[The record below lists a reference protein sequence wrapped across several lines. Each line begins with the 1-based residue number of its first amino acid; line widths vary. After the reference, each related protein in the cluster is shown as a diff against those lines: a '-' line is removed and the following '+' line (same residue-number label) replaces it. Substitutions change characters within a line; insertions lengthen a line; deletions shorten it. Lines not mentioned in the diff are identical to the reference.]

1 MTARFLIGISMR
13 FSGLVF
19 SAFLG
24 LSLAAGA
31 VSAADSS
38 CDSRPLLRIGYIEN
52 SFSPSERWAF
62 EATFRYLREKLPQ
75 YKFSI
80 DTFLV
85 RDLEKGV
92 GLGQFEFFIGSSG
105 FYRRVFR
112 RGLKDLATLTTP
124 VAPDPN
130 EAVATVFMVPKDS
143 PAKTVA
149 DLRGMRAA
157 ANFELG
163 FTVMF
168 VPLGEIAAQ
177 GFDPDSF
184 FRAIVPA
191 GSPMKKLLLAVEE
204 GKADVALARACTVE
218 ELQAAEPE
226 FTAKFRPIGLK
237 ENKHRF
243 ACMRSTEAYP
253 NWTFVATNMAP
264 WQASRDL
271 TVALLSMPETQ
282 EGFGWGVVSDF
293 LKVDELYKTLRRG
306 PYSYLRIQSV
316 QDFVEK
322 YWPFISLF
330 LMAVVGLVLHGRRV
344 TQLVDQRT
352 RELRLALQRQKDA
365 TEEAQSARERL
376 SQFERISVIGAMSS
390 LIAHEINGP
399 VSAISNSCSA
409 LERTLE
415 NEPDH
420 NPMFDKSIGLIE
432 RQCDK
437 ITRIVTLVRNYAKS
451 REMQTETIEV
461 GAALERIVS
470 VMQLRYSDVRITLER
485 PMRGVCVEW
494 NPLEFELCVSNL
506 IKNGT
511 QACCRTQ
518 EAHVAVVVTLHEYT
532 VEIAVSDNAP
542 EDPQAMENA
551 ASPLNSSK
559 ENGLGLG
566 LLIVR
571 TLVERTAGS
580 FSIVREA
587 DRTVARIRVPLSENQ
602 NA

>member
-52 SFSPSERWAF
+52 SFSPSERRAF
-62 EATFRYLREKLPQ
+62 EATFRYLRQKLPQ

-124 VAPDPN
+124 VVPDPN

-163 FTVMF
+163 FTGMF

-204 GKADVALARACTVE
+204 GKADVALARACTV
-218 ELQAAEPE
+218 
-226 FTAKFRPIGLK
+226 
-237 ENKHRF
+237 
-243 ACMRSTEAYP
+243 
-253 NWTFVATNMAP
+253 
-264 WQASRDL
+264 
-271 TVALLSMPETQ
+271 
-282 EGFGWGVVSDF
+282 
-293 LKVDELYKTLRRG
+293 
-306 PYSYLRIQSV
+306 
-316 QDFVEK
+316 
-322 YWPFISLF
+322 
-330 LMAVVGLVLHGRRV
+330 
-344 TQLVDQRT
+344 
-352 RELRLALQRQKDA
+352 
-365 TEEAQSARERL
+365 
-376 SQFERISVIGAMSS
+376 
-390 LIAHEINGP
+390 
-399 VSAISNSCSA
+399 
-409 LERTLE
+409 
-415 NEPDH
+415 
-420 NPMFDKSIGLIE
+420 
-432 RQCDK
+432 
-437 ITRIVTLVRNYAKS
+437 
-451 REMQTETIEV
+451 
-461 GAALERIVS
+461 
-470 VMQLRYSDVRITLER
+470 
-485 PMRGVCVEW
+485 
-494 NPLEFELCVSNL
+494 
-506 IKNGT
+506 
-511 QACCRTQ
+511 
-518 EAHVAVVVTLHEYT
+518 
-532 VEIAVSDNAP
+532 
-542 EDPQAMENA
+542 
-551 ASPLNSSK
+551 
-559 ENGLGLG
+559 
-566 LLIVR
+566 
-571 TLVERTAGS
+571 
-580 FSIVREA
+580 
-587 DRTVARIRVPLSENQ
+587 
-602 NA
+602 

>member
-1 MTARFLIGISMR
+1 
-13 FSGLVF
+13 
-19 SAFLG
+19 
-24 LSLAAGA
+24 
-31 VSAADSS
+31 
-38 CDSRPLLRIGYIEN
+38 
-52 SFSPSERWAF
+52 
-62 EATFRYLREKLPQ
+62 
-75 YKFSI
+75 
-80 DTFLV
+80 
-85 RDLEKGV
+85 
-92 GLGQFEFFIGSSG
+92 
-105 FYRRVFR
+105 
-112 RGLKDLATLTTP
+112 
-124 VAPDPN
+124 
-130 EAVATVFMVPKDS
+130 
-143 PAKTVA
+143 
-149 DLRGMRAA
+149 
-157 ANFELG
+157 
-163 FTVMF
+163 
-168 VPLGEIAAQ
+168 
-177 GFDPDSF
+177 
-184 FRAIVPA
+184 
-191 GSPMKKLLLAVEE
+191 
-204 GKADVALARACTVE
+204 
-218 ELQAAEPE
+218 
-226 FTAKFRPIGLK
+226 
-237 ENKHRF
+237 
-243 ACMRSTEAYP
+243 MRSTEAYP

-293 LKVDELYKTLRRG
+293 LKVDELYKTLRHG

-559 ENGLGLG
+559 KNGLGLG

>member
-52 SFSPSERWAF
+52 SFSPSERRAF

-163 FTVMF
+163 FTGMF

-204 GKADVALARACTVE
+204 
-218 ELQAAEPE
+218 
-226 FTAKFRPIGLK
+226 
-237 ENKHRF
+237 
-243 ACMRSTEAYP
+243 
-253 NWTFVATNMAP
+253 
-264 WQASRDL
+264 
-271 TVALLSMPETQ
+271 
-282 EGFGWGVVSDF
+282 
-293 LKVDELYKTLRRG
+293 
-306 PYSYLRIQSV
+306 
-316 QDFVEK
+316 
-322 YWPFISLF
+322 
-330 LMAVVGLVLHGRRV
+330 AVNV
-344 TQLVDQRT
+344 
-352 RELRLALQRQKDA
+352 K
-365 TEEAQSARERL
+365 
-376 SQFERISVIGAMSS
+376 
-390 LIAHEINGP
+390 
-399 VSAISNSCSA
+399 
-409 LERTLE
+409 
-415 NEPDH
+415 
-420 NPMFDKSIGLIE
+420 
-432 RQCDK
+432 
-437 ITRIVTLVRNYAKS
+437 
-451 REMQTETIEV
+451 
-461 GAALERIVS
+461 
-470 VMQLRYSDVRITLER
+470 
-485 PMRGVCVEW
+485 
-494 NPLEFELCVSNL
+494 
-506 IKNGT
+506 
-511 QACCRTQ
+511 
-518 EAHVAVVVTLHEYT
+518 
-532 VEIAVSDNAP
+532 
-542 EDPQAMENA
+542 
-551 ASPLNSSK
+551 
-559 ENGLGLG
+559 
-566 LLIVR
+566 
-571 TLVERTAGS
+571 
-580 FSIVREA
+580 
-587 DRTVARIRVPLSENQ
+587 
-602 NA
+602 